1 MGCETQNTPA
11 DETSSAS
18 VRASALVGAQH
29 RCVVENDER
38 AHSRTTV
45 ERQPASGTQ
54 GSVAM
59 TKGSMRDPNTL
70 TYETGGP
77 PSLSALAFEPH
88 TKSLFLQAGLEPGM
102 RVLDAWSGAG
112 EVAFIA
118 REIVGPY
125 GHVTGF
131 DHSPAPVAY
140 ASQRAAAR
148 GLKNV
153 EFVQADIANLPFG
166 RDFDAIVGRVVLI
179 YRSDPAGDLKALL
192 RCLRPGGLVVFQET
206 DLLTGKTV
214 PAAPVIDKIRDWML
228 DAFAQAGIEMEMGH
242 KLYQTFKAAGLPA
255 PQMEI
260 DGFIGGVEDISPA
273 LFANVVRM
281 LVPHLEAL
289 GVATAEEI
297 EVHTLE
303 QRMRAELAR
312 TGGVMSTPLLIGA
325 WARLPA

>member
-1 MGCETQNTPA
+1 
-11 DETSSAS
+11 
-18 VRASALVGAQH
+18 
-29 RCVVENDER
+29 
-38 AHSRTTV
+38 
-45 ERQPASGTQ
+45 
-54 GSVAM
+54 M
-59 TKGSMRDPNTL
+59 TKGMMRDPTTL
-70 TYETGGP
+70 THDTADQ

-112 EVAFIA
+112 DVAFIA

-125 GHVTGF
+125 GYVTGF

-140 ASQRAAAR
+140 ASQRAASR
-148 GLKNV
+148 GYSNV
-153 EFVQADIANLPFG
+153 EFLQADIGSLPFG
-166 RDFDAIVGRVVLI
+166 REFDALVGRIVLV
-179 YRSDPAGDLKALL
+179 YRLDPVSDLKALL
-192 RCLRPGGLVVFQET
+192 RCLKPGGLVVFQET

-214 PAAPVIDKIRDWML
+214 PAAPVIDQIRDWML

-260 DGFIGGVEDISPA
+260 DGFIGGEEDISPA

-281 LVPHLEAL
+281 LVPQLEAL

-297 EVHTLE
+297 QVETLE
-303 QRMRAELAR
+303 KRMRADLAK

>member
-1 MGCETQNTPA
+1 
-11 DETSSAS
+11 
-18 VRASALVGAQH
+18 
-29 RCVVENDER
+29 
-38 AHSRTTV
+38 
-45 ERQPASGTQ
+45 
-54 GSVAM
+54 M
-59 TKGSMRDPNTL
+59 TKGSMRDPTML
-70 TYETGGP
+70 IHDTADAP
-77 PSLSALAFEPH
+77 ALSALAFEPH

-112 EVAFIA
+112 NVAFIA

-131 DHSPAPVAY
+131 DHSPAPVTY
-140 ASQRAAAR
+140 ASQRATSLAFT
-148 GLKNV
+148 NV
-153 EFVQADIANLPFG
+153 EFVQADIANLPFD
-166 RDFDAIVGRVVLI
+166 REFDAVVGRIVLA
-179 YRSDPAGDLKALL
+179 YRLDPVADLKALV
-192 RCLRPGGLVVFQET
+192 RCIKPGGLVVFQET

-214 PAAPVIDKIRDWML
+214 PAAPVIEQIRDWIL

-281 LVPHLEAL
+281 LVPQLEAL
-289 GVATAEEI
+289 GVASAEEI
-297 EVHTLE
+297 QIDTLE
-303 QRMRAELAR
+303 QRMRADLKK